1 MCRHGGIAERRRKAP
16 LAGHGPEARCA
27 SAELDKIP
35 AKNERPV
42 RGDNRTGQAIWAL
55 GVDGRSRRIQPRW
68 GGINAPTPILSAQ
81 RRQTFKPPPIFL
93 GLLAGTFGD
102 YRAAVGRVEVAP
114 PDHAAYASGWYRG
127 PRPTPRSLKA
137 SQRPE

>member
-1 MCRHGGIAERRRKAP
+1 MRGSPPYPQSSHMSAWRHCSAASSLARSRRADF
-16 LAGHGPEARCA
+16 AARNRLKW
-27 SAELDKIP
+27 SS
-35 AKNERPV
+35 NERPV

-68 GGINAPTPILSAQ
+68 GGVNAPTPILSA
-81 RRQTFKPPPIFL
+81 RRRRTFKPPPIFL

-114 PDHAAYASGWYRG
+114 PDHAAYASGWSEAR
-127 PRPTPRSLKA
+127 
-137 SQRPE
+137 